1 MSAGI
6 PLDSG
11 FVTRLLTALPAFRW
25 LAPPP
30 EEKEGWFWFI
40 AHASPVLAD
49 LKRIFAVADELPL
62 PRLWGALFRDCTG
75 PTLSEETAARLAA
88 PIPTAVVA
96 GGAIR
101 VAQTLDRA
109 SCLSAGELALLKVLE
124 EAKRPLSAGEIR
136 DAARTAGLPSPQVSW
151 LLRRS
156 PIFERGPAGYQPLG
170 AVTDH
175 RRLRRRVGG

>member
-1 MSAGI
+1 LVVRVGEGAAARAAYRIAVRLVQRQGTATISDVAERLRWSAVI
-6 PLDSG
+6 PLDSA

-62 PRLWGALFRDCTG
+62 PRLWGALFRDRAG
-75 PTLSEETAARLAA
+75 PALSEETAVRLAA

-101 VAQTLDRA
+101 VSRTLDRA
-109 SCLSAGELALLKVLE
+109 SC
-124 EAKRPLSAGEIR
+124 
-136 DAARTAGLPSPQVSW
+136 
-151 LLRRS
+151 
-156 PIFERGPAGYQPLG
+156 
-170 AVTDH
+170 
-175 RRLRRRVGG
+175 